1 MITHNAV
8 SAAQSLMPLL
18 DSENTLLTA
27 KGDSPLSELSRL
39 TSRMG
44 TVPTAGSEIDDMI
57 MGQDLQRLSSAR
69 NVMSVPEHDVTME
82 EIAPIVAQA
91 IGAVMSIARNQ
102 VNPMV
107 RSVVTTVE
115 KRLDEEGSVADVPM
129 EVVPQY
135 HHGIWRNPVLGD
147 MVSRYEE
154 TLQPSSSIF
163 PLAIGMVEV
172 DLMAALKTGI
182 GDLDKDIQTLV
193 GAVGD
198 AGLRDLWDQF
208 FANTDRSRNLNQ
220 QLDHVSIVAPYQLI
234 LVHMLA
240 VHYGESVPD
249 TENVDLDEFRNYTT
263 TLRVASGRLIAR
275 RIALLDRAIATKQ
288 MVIRFPSEDA
298 IRSLTNEGMSLRIVV
313 NHMVYKRWLEEGGCP
328 EILLGSALSDQN
340 TNYQGLLNDAERYKK
355 TWMDHERMVRLAR
368 RNKVFNSL
376 QNYIGLAVAKEINDI
391 DLETVPHTRESMHAD
406 LTTHIG
412 HMCATDVE
420 NLYETVRHILC
431 NTVFKHTDALSILT
445 EFDRLAAQCDEKDDM
460 REVATLVA
468 INYATDWV
476 ADMIQRDKRA

>member
-1 MITHNAV
+1 M
-8 SAAQSLMPLL
+8 
-18 DSENTLLTA
+18 
-27 KGDSPLSELSRL
+27 
-39 TSRMG
+39 
-44 TVPTAGSEIDDMI
+44 
-57 MGQDLQRLSSAR
+57 
-69 NVMSVPEHDVTME
+69 
-82 EIAPIVAQA
+82 VA
-91 IGAVMSIARNQ
+91 
-102 VNPMV
+102 
-107 RSVVTTVE
+107 
-115 KRLDEEGSVADVPM
+115 
-129 EVVPQY
+129 
-135 HHGIWRNPVLGD
+135 
-147 MVSRYEE
+147 RYEE
-154 TLQPSSSIF
+154 TLQPSSEVF
-163 PLAIGMVEV
+163 PLSIGTVEV
-172 DLMAALKTGI
+172 DLMGVLKTGI
-182 GDLDKDIQTLV
+182 GDLDKDVQALV
-193 GAVGD
+193 NAVGE

-208 FANTDRSRNLNQ
+208 FAETDRSRNLNQ
-220 QLDHVSIVAPYQLI
+220 QLDHVSVVAPYQLI

-240 VHYGESVPD
+240 VQYGESVPD

-263 TLRVASGRLIAR
+263 TLRAASGRLIAR

-288 MVIRFPSEDA
+288 MVIRFPSEDG
-298 IRSLTNEGMSLRIVV
+298 IRALTGEGLTLRIVV
-313 NHMVYKRWLEEGGCP
+313 NHMVYKRWLEDGGCP

-431 NTVFKHTDALSILT
+431 NTVFKHTDALNILT

-476 ADMIQRDKRA
+476 AGMIQRDKRA